1 LRTALG
7 VAAWIAYTDKTQKTQ
22 KVEENTALATT
33 YARL

>member
-7 VAAWIAYTDKTQKTQ
+7 VAAWIADTEKTQKTQ
-22 KVEENTALATT
+22 QVEENTVLATT